1 MMQSGT
7 KTFTTDEISERHD
20 VLGYAFRERDKVRE
34 NRMGNI
40 YSSSFV
46 EQTESVVS
54 DNPRRVR
61 CRMGRG
67 CVVVRAGHVGHSLNL
82 QYNEI
87 GGSVMM

>member
-1 MMQSGT
+1 MR
-7 KTFTTDEISERHD
+7 FPRDD
-20 VLGYAFRERDKVRE
+20 VLGYAYRERDRE